1 MGSGGDVWE
10 QRFMSPLNQADPE
23 ECVNGPASVSLPEGC
38 LLWGGAPVERDW
50 ANQQR
55 ADTGGRVST
64 LESILGARGW
74 CRWRYPWKW
83 AGVSKEG

>member
-38 LLWGGAPVERDW
+38 LIWGGAPVERDCG
-50 ANQQR
+50 QTSRGQ
-55 ADTGGRVST
+55 
-64 LESILGARGW
+64 ILGAGLV
-74 CRWRYPWKW
+74 P
-83 AGVSKEG
+83 